1 MSSFLDKKLA
11 EIVAQ
16 LDRGERSPEVPVR
29 MLLAWV
35 GASRRGWSVV
45 HSIKRALERA
55 ALMSVPDFESVH
67 IDTPI
72 RFALNKTVNSTPPEQ
87 VTGPLSPQVQKI
99 SPREDVVDA
108 VVANDPTM
116 RISRFID
123 ANVKLVTVAPDNTVR
138 DAVTKM
144 MFRDFSQLPAM
155 TNQREVHGVR

>member
-35 GASRRGWSVV
+35 GASRRGWAVV
-45 HSIKRALERA
+45 HSIERALEPA
-55 ALMSVPDFESVH
+55 ALMSVPDFESEH

-87 VTGPLSPQVQKI
+87 EMSHPQPQVQ
-99 SPREDVVDA
+99 
-108 VVANDPTM
+108 
-116 RISRFID
+116 RISSC
-123 ANVKLVTVAPDNTVR
+123 KL
-138 DAVTKM
+138 
-144 MFRDFSQLPAM
+144 S
-155 TNQREVHGVR
+155 